1 MPNLLEGTNR
11 FETDVRVLPE
21 EVPNEVQKYFAVVG
35 LGGVRVPIVE
45 ALAIEQMAESLS
57 MGVARLL

>member
-1 MPNLLEGTNR
+1 MPNLLEGTNK

-21 EVPNEVQKYFAVVG
+21 EVPNEVQKYFAVG

-45 ALAIEQMAESLS
+45 VLAIE
-57 MGVARLL
+57 